1 MQHTSIFRP
10 PTPAEA
16 ELLRRR
22 DELEAL
28 RRTLATRELALGDL
42 RRHLISFEGRYIRQV
57 GVLYR
62 QLDHWERRF
71 TRLQSAQLSLEELE
85 AELADDQHQHN
96 DDLTD
101 ISNPEPPQRAS
112 APTDLRSLFR
122 ELARRIHPDH
132 ATSAPDEHHRTRL
145 MAQANDAYL
154 RKDLAT
160 LQRMLDGFQSGFEDP
175 HHATTTDAELAR
187 VLHHIQLVQQDI
199 RAVEAAHA
207 ALLASEHAQLEQR
220 CIDAARDGRDL
231 LAEMAARV
239 QGQIG
244 LAMARFERELHRLK
258 HPPKGLRT
266 RDLLSAE
273 TRVTLHTLKRH

>member
-1 MQHTSIFRP
+1 MVQRHTSIYRQ
-10 PTPAEA
+10 PTPAER
-16 ELLRRR
+16 ELARQRLV
-22 DELEAL
+22 LHAL

-85 AELADDQHQHN
+85 AELAADHHQHH
-96 DDLTD
+96 DDLSD
-101 ISNPEPPQRAS
+101 IPTPEPPQRTA
-112 APTDLRSLFR
+112 APTDLRTLFR

-132 ATSAPDEHHRTRL
+132 ATSALDEHHRTRL

-160 LQRMLDGFQSGFEDP
+160 LQRMFDGFEALDTP
-175 HHATTTDAELAR
+175 TTTDAELSR
-187 VLHHIQLVQQDI
+187 ILHQIQLVQQDTL
-199 RAVEAAHA
+199 AVNAAHA
-207 ALLASEHAQLEQR
+207 ALLTSEHAQLEQS
-220 CIDAARDGRDL
+220 CIAAARTGRDL

-239 QGQIG
+239 HGQIG
-244 LAMARFERELHRLK
+244 IAMARFERELHRLK

-273 TRVTLHTLKRH
+273 TRVTLPNLKRH